1 MQRNARWSRKI
12 KAQQF
17 NEGGY
22 GNFEQRRCAVAHPTR
37 VISILKFSLGTI
49 VMNTSRAGGRGQPC
63 QRNDGAYDDKDH
75 GGWLRVKC
83 REIEAG

>member
-1 MQRNARWSRKI
+1 M
-12 KAQQF
+12 
-17 NEGGY
+17 
-22 GNFEQRRCAVAHPTR
+22 
-37 VISILKFSLGTI
+37 
-49 VMNTSRAGGRGQPC
+49 MNTSRAGGRGQPC